1 MGVVVVEGGVIYD
14 TFNAWG
20 FVCNVFLCYL
30 LSSVMVAVHGGSYDD

>member
-1 MGVVVVEGGVIYD
+1 MVVKVGVIYD